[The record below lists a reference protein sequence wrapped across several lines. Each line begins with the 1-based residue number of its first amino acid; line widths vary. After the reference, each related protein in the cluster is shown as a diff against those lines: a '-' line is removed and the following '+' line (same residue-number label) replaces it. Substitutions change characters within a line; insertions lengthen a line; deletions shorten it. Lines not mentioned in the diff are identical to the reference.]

1 MHSRRVMHRG
11 EGLFGFYTND
21 TSFRAACGTANQVF
35 GGKLSLT
42 KKHKMADVWP
52 RRHCLSPCSEDNDL
66 TFELWGRLVISDIKR
81 KNGTINSINYECK

>member
-1 MHSRRVMHRG
+1 MTLS
-11 EGLFGFYTND
+11 Y
-21 TSFRAACGTANQVF
+21 RAACGTANQVF

-42 KKHKMADVWP
+42 KKYKMADVWP

-81 KNGTINSINYECK
+81 KNGTINSTNYECKKASYPFETRKDRFYF